1 MSAGIMIPA
10 DGMEWPLETFIDAYG
25 FTRTDELDLY
35 VGHPLHGRDDFIQ
48 AVTASGDLIT
58 DKPARH
64 LPWGDVIAIKGRDG
78 GGLQICD
85 CCGSLD
91 DVLET
96 GNGQWCGDCLD
107 DSDWDGEDDEPDGG
121 AAVAAVRNAEGPAA

>member
-1 MSAGIMIPA
+1 MSAGLTIRA
-10 DGMEWPLETFIDAYG
+10 DGMEWPLATFIDCYG
-25 FTRTDELDLY
+25 FTRTDDLHLHAE
-35 VGHPLHGRDDFIQ
+35 HPLLSRDDMLN
-48 AVTASGDLIT
+48 AVTASGELIT

-85 CCGSLD
+85 CCGALD

-107 DSDWDGEDDEPDGG
+107 GADWDGEPDEPDGG